1 MSSFSS
7 TMEVDKVYHHLHVEA
22 LDKVAAGED
31 LPEEKT
37 YVCSICGNTIMGEP
51 PQTCP
56 ICGATREK
64 FEEAK

>member
-1 MSSFSS
+1 
-7 TMEVDKVYHHLHVEA
+7 MEVDKVHHRLHIRASGEI
-22 LDKVAAGED
+22 AASED
-31 LPEEKT
+31 LPERKT
-37 YVCSICGNTIMGEP
+37 YVCSVCGNTIMGEP